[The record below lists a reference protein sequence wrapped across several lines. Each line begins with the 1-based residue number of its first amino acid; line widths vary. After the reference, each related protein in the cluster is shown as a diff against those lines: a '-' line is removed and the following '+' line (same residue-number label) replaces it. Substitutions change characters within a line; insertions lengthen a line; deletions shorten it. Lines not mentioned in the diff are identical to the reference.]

1 VAESLAWAK
10 MTISGGLDMECVF
23 WPALDGAVVARAVTL
38 AQKMTEPQAHA
49 AFLAKLPGTV
59 YRDGGVVIHHTDPSV
74 HAAPATYVSY
84 DVILSSAGYAP
95 MRHFD
100 ENGQEFQLP
109 QEQATPPLKPPVLHP
124 KGPVQ

>member
-1 VAESLAWAK
+1 
-10 MTISGGLDMECVF
+10 
-23 WPALDGAVVARAVTL
+23 VTL
-38 AQKMTEPQAHA
+38 VQKMTDPQAHA
-49 AFLAKLPGTV
+49 AFLAKLSGTV
-59 YRDGGVVIHHTDPSV
+59 YRDGGVVIHQTDPSV

-84 DVILSSAGYAP
+84 DVTLSSAGYAP

-109 QEQATPPLKPPVLHP
+109 QEQATLLLKLPVLHP